1 LALAPPSHKS
11 ANLLPVLKALKSRKV
26 KDRHPS
32 HPRTLMESLAQVM
45 PPWLAY
51 TLAAWIAAACI
62 HLMFR
67 PQP

>member
-1 LALAPPSHKS
+1 
-11 ANLLPVLKALKSRKV
+11 
-26 KDRHPS
+26 
-32 HPRTLMESLAQVM
+32 MESLAQVM

-51 TLAAWIAAACI
+51 TLAVWIAAACI